1 MASRAEL
8 SCCASVGAAAVGVI
22 LVRLDKVADAADDT
36 WAELAVVGEGE
47 AAAAAAV
54 GATAIG
60 SDSAGNPIVN
70 AAAPSERRD
79 MEAQV
84 ASVVRRILL
93 EVRRDVLFSGFRLV
107 GFEIGGQQ
115 VGFSLA
121 QM

>member
-47 AAAAAAV
+47 AAAAAV

-93 EVRRDVLFSGFRLV
+93 EVGRDVLFSGFRLV